1 MTTNGARP
9 TRQRVTLTDISS
21 RAWEHP
27 ADRGALVALRQ
38 LQRLRLR
45 PAQAVRAD
53 QRARVPAALLGSAI
67 RIDERQFPTR
77 APALH
82 RGRHHARRPASCPS
96 CTSTTSRSGTQSRS
110 GWTSRSSCST
120 RALLDGLDE
129 EETRFVLGHEL
140 GHAQSGHALYQSLL
154 FWLMRLTGAL
164 SWVPLGALGLRA
176 IIAAL
181 QEWSRKAE
189 LSGDRAGLLAVQ
201 DPAVALRVQ
210 MKMASGGELSQL
222 DTTAFLAQGTEYE
235 SRRRPARQ
243 RAEAAAARGAV
254 PPVRGGPSARAAALG
269 GRGRVHLDR
278 VRALPERQDDAT
290 ASMSQEAKNAAKSY
304 ADAFSRS
311 QDPLAKFLRDIGVG
325 TAGVREW
332 MSAGSHRARRT
343 TRPRATRPSRS
354 CDAPPT
360 ERDGPGHLA
369 RAVRTPPAG
378 LSRRAR
384 CPRCRQRR
392 PRA

>member
-1 MTTNGARP
+1 MTENGGRP
-9 TRQRVTLTDISS
+9 TRRRVTLTDISS

-38 LQRLRLR
+38 LRGFDYVLRKLSGLINERAFRL
-45 PAQAVRAD
+45 
-53 QRARVPAALLGSAI
+53 ALLGSAV
-67 RIDERQFPTR
+67 RIDERQFPRVHWLYTE
-77 APALH
+77 AA
-82 RGRHHARRPASCPS
+82 
-96 CTSTTSRSGTQSRS
+96 TTLDVHELPELYVTNFPIWNATTIGMDKPFIVLNS
-110 GWTSRSSCST
+110 
-120 RALLDGLDE
+120 ALLDGLDE

-176 IIAAL
+176 IVAAL

-210 MKMASGGELSQL
+210 MKMAGGGDLSQL

-235 SRRRPARQ
+235 SAGDLRDSVLKLLLL
-243 RAEAAAARGAV
+243 EAQSHPFAV
-254 PPVRGGPSARAAALG
+254 
-269 GRGRVHLDR
+269 
-278 VRALPERQDDAT
+278 VRAHELRRWVDEGEYTAIVTGSYPRRQDDAT

-325 TAGVREW
+325 ATGVREW
-332 MSAGSHRARRT
+332 MSSRF
-343 TRPRATRPSRS
+343 PPRPSNDS
-354 CDAPPT
+354 SQNDSP
-360 ERDGPGHLA
+360 
-369 RAVRTPPAG
+369 
-378 LSRRAR
+378 
-384 CPRCRQRR
+384 Q
-392 PRA
+392 

>member
-1 MTTNGARP
+1 MTENGGRP
-9 TRQRVTLTDISS
+9 TRRRVTLTDISS

-38 LQRLRLR
+38 LRGFDYVLRKLSGLINERAFRL
-45 PAQAVRAD
+45 
-53 QRARVPAALLGSAI
+53 ALLGSAV
-67 RIDERQFPTR
+67 RIDERQFPRVHWLYTE
-77 APALH
+77 AAATLDVHELPELYVTNFPIWNA
-82 RGRHHARRPASCPS
+82 
-96 CTSTTSRSGTQSRS
+96 TTIGMDKPFIVLNS
-110 GWTSRSSCST
+110 
-120 RALLDGLDE
+120 ALLDGLDE
-129 EETRFVLGHEL
+129 EETRFILGHEL

-176 IIAAL
+176 IVAAL

-210 MKMASGGELSQL
+210 MKMAGGGDLSQL

-235 SRRRPARQ
+235 SAGDLRDSVLKLLLL
-243 RAEAAAARGAV
+243 EAQSHPFAV
-254 PPVRGGPSARAAALG
+254 
-269 GRGRVHLDR
+269 
-278 VRALPERQDDAT
+278 VRAHELRRWVDEGEYTAIVTGSYPRRQDDAT

-325 TAGVREW
+325 ATGVREW
-332 MSAGSHRARRT
+332 MSGRF
-343 TRPRATRPSRS
+343 PPRPSNDS
-354 CDAPPT
+354 SQNDSP
-360 ERDGPGHLA
+360 
-369 RAVRTPPAG
+369 
-378 LSRRAR
+378 
-384 CPRCRQRR
+384 Q
-392 PRA
+392 

>member
-9 TRQRVTLTDISS
+9 TRKRVTLTDISS

-38 LQRLRLR
+38 LRGFDYVLRKLSGLINERAFRL
-45 PAQAVRAD
+45 
-53 QRARVPAALLGSAI
+53 ALLGSAV
-67 RIDERQFPTR
+67 RIDERQFPR
-77 APALH
+77 VH
-82 RGRHHARRPASCPS
+82 RLYTEAA
-96 CTSTTSRSGTQSRS
+96 TTLDVHELPELYVNNFPIWNATTVGMDKPFIVLNS
-110 GWTSRSSCST
+110 
-120 RALLDGLDE
+120 ALLDGLDE

-176 IIAAL
+176 IVAAL

-210 MKMASGGELSQL
+210 MKMAGGGDLSQL

-235 SRRRPARQ
+235 SAGDLRDSVLKLLLL
-243 RAEAAAARGAV
+243 EAQSHPFAV
-254 PPVRGGPSARAAALG
+254 
-269 GRGRVHLDR
+269 
-278 VRALPERQDDAT
+278 VRAHELRHWVDEGEYTSIVTGRYPRRQDDAT

-332 MSAGSHRARRT
+332 MSGRF
-343 TRPRATRPSRS
+343 PPRPSNDS
-354 CDAPPT
+354 SQSDSP
-360 ERDGPGHLA
+360 
-369 RAVRTPPAG
+369 
-378 LSRRAR
+378 
-384 CPRCRQRR
+384 Q
-392 PRA
+392 